1 MRLAAPFPFC
11 LNERIVMSHAMPLQ
25 VRIKKLVPEA
35 VVPAYASPGD
45 AGLDLTATSAE
56 FDAATRKLKIGF
68 GLAAEIPPGH
78 VGLLFPRSSV
88 HKTGLTLSNGVGVI
102 DSGYRGEIRAV
113 FYVPEGA
120 KPYAVGDRCAQLVV
134 MPFPQVQIVEADA
147 LSETERGVG
156 GFGST
161 GA

>member
-1 MRLAAPFPFC
+1 
-11 LNERIVMSHAMPLQ
+11 MPLQ

-56 FDAATRKLKIGF
+56 FDAAARKLKIGF

-120 KPYAVGDRCAQLVV
+120 KPAVFYVPEGAKPYAVGDRCAQLVV

-147 LSETERGVG
+147 LSETERGGG

>member
-1 MRLAAPFPFC
+1 
-11 LNERIVMSHAMPLQ
+11 MPLQ

-35 VVPAYASPGD
+35 VVPGYASPGD

-56 FDAATRKLKIGF
+56 FDAAARKLKIGF

-120 KPYAVGDRCAQLVV
+120 KPYAVGDRCRPLRAARRHAV
-134 MPFPQVQIVEADA
+134 PAGA
-147 LSETERGVG
+147 GRRSGRA
-156 GFGST
+156 FGNGT
-161 GA
+161 RRRRLRLHGRVKRIFCR